1 MSAVVPGRALKLR
14 RADVCVSCGAE
25 LLAGTAAW
33 WDSEQRVVTCLAC
46 HATSTPT
53 SPVLEPAEIEV
64 FDGGDAGASLGREY
78 DRRKARREERTR
90 EAHPRIGE
98 LLLNWQE
105 APQHER
111 AFRQGQLAEESVAE
125 SLKTRTANGPTMLL
139 HNRRMPS
146 GRGDIDHIAV
156 APTGVFV
163 IDTKDWGGSVRLES
177 PLFGKPK
184 LLVGGRDRT
193 KLVDGLDRQVAAVR
207 AALEASGYS
216 DITIQGVFCLTR
228 ADKPLF
234 GTTRFRGHMLLYR
247 KALAKRLKA
256 AGDLGADT
264 IRILARELSAAF
276 PPA

>member
-1 MSAVVPGRALKLR
+1 
-14 RADVCVSCGAE
+14 
-25 LLAGTAAW
+25 
-33 WDSEQRVVTCLAC
+33 
-46 HATSTPT
+46 
-53 SPVLEPAEIEV
+53 
-64 FDGGDAGASLGREY
+64 
-78 DRRKARREERTR
+78 
-90 EAHPRIGE
+90 
-98 LLLNWQE
+98 
-105 APQHER
+105 
-111 AFRQGQLAEESVAE
+111 
-125 SLKTRTANGPTMLL
+125 MLL

-163 IDTKDWGGSVRLES
+163 IDTKDWRGSVRLES

-228 ADKPLF
+228 ADKLLF

-247 KALAKRLKA
+247 KALAKRLNA